1 MELLILIGGIYSL
14 FQVGYAIACQI
25 DYRES
30 NKKRYQIMLLNK
42 WEQDIFKSYVQVS
55 DDNSKLFQENLE
67 LKEEIKKLKLKM
79 ENDNKL
85 YKLQLEQIKVK

>member
-1 MELLILIGGIYSL
+1 M
-14 FQVGYAIACQI
+14 F
-25 DYRES
+25 
-30 NKKRYQIMLLNK
+30 LNK

-55 DDNSKLFQENLE
+55 DDNSRLFQENLE
-67 LKEEIKKLKLKM
+67 LKDEIKKLKLRI

>member
-1 MELLILIGGIYSL
+1 
-14 FQVGYAIACQI
+14 
-25 DYRES
+25 
-30 NKKRYQIMLLNK
+30 MLLNK

-67 LKEEIKKLKLKM
+67 LKEEIKKLKLRI

-85 YKLQLEQIKVK
+85 YKLQLEQILEQIKVK

>member
-1 MELLILIGGIYSL
+1 
-14 FQVGYAIACQI
+14 
-25 DYRES
+25 
-30 NKKRYQIMLLNK
+30 MLLNK

-55 DDNSKLFQENLE
+55 DNNSRLFQENLE
-67 LKEEIKKLKLKM
+67 LKEEIKKLKLRI

>member
-1 MELLILIGGIYSL
+1 
-14 FQVGYAIACQI
+14 
-25 DYRES
+25 
-30 NKKRYQIMLLNK
+30 MLLNK

-55 DDNSKLFQENLE
+55 DDNSRLFQENLE
-67 LKEEIKKLKLKM
+67 LKEEIKKLKLRI

>member
-1 MELLILIGGIYSL
+1 MRLETDRERTL
-14 FQVGYAIACQI
+14 FNSFV
-25 DYRES
+25 R
-30 NKKRYQIMLLNK
+30 
-42 WEQDIFKSYVQVS
+42 VS

-85 YKLQLEQIKVK
+85 YKLQLEQIKVN

>member
-1 MELLILIGGIYSL
+1 M
-14 FQVGYAIACQI
+14 F
-25 DYRES
+25 
-30 NKKRYQIMLLNK
+30 LNK
-42 WEQDIFKSYVQVS
+42 WEQDIFKSYVRVS